1 MSIRLRLTLWYS
13 GLLAAV
19 LLLFGS
25 IIYALVYHYAY
36 QDVENEILRQTSSL
50 SKKMAVVVVPNS
62 DFTEELNL
70 LLPEEANQL
79 ADLQIY
85 VQLYNYENNKVVTSK
100 NLNNFNFE
108 VPATIQEAMEN
119 EGWKRMLVDK
129 TPFLVYQF
137 PFTYTIQGTTEQV
150 SGLLQVGSITASEDK
165 LMDRLLFIMV
175 YVSIITIMLA
185 MSVGLFLARKSMRP
199 LVDIINAANGIQSGN
214 DLSVRIE
221 YDGPQD
227 EIGKLIGTVNKML
240 ARTEGFFKEL
250 EDAYAAQRRFVSDA
264 SHELR
269 TPLTTI
275 RGNTDFLKKL
285 WDPEADGSKQMS
297 DEMRKEITLE
307 AIDDISDEGK
317 RMSRLVNDML
327 SLARAD
333 TGQTIELHPIPL
345 SILVKEV
352 ARRAHHLER
361 TAEWSYG
368 DLEVLN
374 GVYVLGNK
382 DYLQQMLFIFIE
394 NAFKYTPEG
403 TVTLDAV
410 VYNGQ
415 VGLKISD
422 TGIGMD
428 KDEVPYIF
436 DRFYRA
442 DESRGVTKGTGLGL
456 SIAKW
461 IIEEHGGS
469 VEVLTKLNEG
479 TTFIIWLPLVL
490 APPLE

>member
-25 IIYALVYHYAY
+25 VIYALVHYYAY
-36 QDVENEILRQTSSL
+36 EDVEQEIIKQTSSISQRIDAIL
-50 SKKMAVVVVPNS
+50 VRNP

-70 LLPEEANQL
+70 ILPEKANQL

-85 VQLYNYENNKVVTSK
+85 VQLYNYTSDVTAASDNLRDHRFNVPDVSKVDSS
-100 NLNNFNFE
+100 
-108 VPATIQEAMEN
+108 
-119 EGWKRMLVDK
+119 EGWARMTVDNS
-129 TPFLVYQF
+129 PFLVYQF
-137 PFTYTIQGTTEQV
+137 PLKLEKTNQV
-150 SGLLQVGSITASEDK
+150 IGMLQVGTITASEDR
-165 LMDRLLFIMV
+165 LMDRLLFILI
-175 YVSIITIMLA
+175 YVSIITLILA

-199 LVDIINAANGIQSGN
+199 LVHVIDAANGIQTGN

-221 YDGPQD
+221 YNGPND
-227 EIGKLIGTVNKML
+227 EIGKLISTVNNML
-240 ARTEGFFKEL
+240 ERTEGFFKEL

-285 WDPEADGSKQMS
+285 WDPETEDRKLSNEMVEQM
-297 DEMRKEITLE
+297 TLE
-307 AIDDISDEGK
+307 AIEDIADEGR

-333 TGQTIELHPIPL
+333 TGQTIELRPIPL

-352 ARRAHHLER
+352 ARRAQHLER
-361 TAEWSYG
+361 TADWKYG

-374 GVYVLGNK
+374 GAYVLGNK

-403 TVTLDAV
+403 VVTLDAV
-410 VYNGQ
+410 IYNGQ
-415 VGLKISD
+415 VGLRISD

-442 DESRGVTKGTGLGL
+442 DESRGITKGTGLGL

-461 IIEEHGGS
+461 IIDEHRGS
-469 VEVLTKLNEG
+469 VEVVTRLGEG
-479 TTFIIWLPLVL
+479 TTFIVWLPLEL